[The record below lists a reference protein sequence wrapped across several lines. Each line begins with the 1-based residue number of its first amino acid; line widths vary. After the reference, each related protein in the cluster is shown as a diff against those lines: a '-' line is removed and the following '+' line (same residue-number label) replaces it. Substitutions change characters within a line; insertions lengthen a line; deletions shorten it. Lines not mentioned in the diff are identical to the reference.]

1 MPREREMSNKRIG
14 YIPGVIVFAALLLFL
29 ISLLWL
35 SGNAIL
41 ISPDYRY
48 YFEFDDVVG
57 LRDQAPVYLRGY
69 RVGWTKAVEFKESVV
84 RVTVDIK
91 KKYRFPEDSQVEITT
106 LNFIGEQAITI
117 RPGKSTL
124 ALEIGATLRGQNND
138 LMTLA
143 AKILN
148 STQEKLNEVQ
158 LGQVIEKVS
167 SSMDGVLDAV
177 GQMKLR
183 IEKLDVS
190 MYNQQLR
197 RLGEASEEVKNFMA
211 TAQQDTRRI
220 SQAGQE
226 SLEKFQKTLEQ
237 VDETL
242 QSLNQLSA
250 EAKYM
255 AQRLNRGEGTAGQLL
270 QNQAF
275 FDTLNHTLEELNLF
289 LADIKKN
296 PKKYVKFSIF

>member
-1 MPREREMSNKRIG
+1 MSNKRIG

-29 ISLLWL
+29 LSLLWL

-69 RVGWTKAVEFKESVV
+69 RVGWTKAVEFKEDVV

-124 ALEIGATLRGQNND
+124 ALEIGATLRGQNKD

-148 STQEKLNEVQ
+148 STQAKLNEVQ
-158 LGQVIEKVS
+158 LDQVIEKVS

-177 GQMKLR
+177 GLMKLR

-197 RLGEASEEVKNFMA
+197 RLGEASEEVKTFMA

-226 SLEKFQKTLEQ
+226 SLDKFQKILEQ

-250 EAKYM
+250 EAKYI

-275 FDTLNHTLEELNLF
+275 FDTLSHTLEELNLF

>member
-1 MPREREMSNKRIG
+1 MSNKRIG
-14 YIPGVIVFAALLLFL
+14 YIPGLIVFVALLIFL
-29 ISLLWL
+29 SSLLWL

-41 ISPDYRY
+41 FSPDYRY

-69 RVGWTKAVEFKESVV
+69 RVGWTKAVEFKENVV
-84 RVTVDIK
+84 QVTVDIK
-91 KKYRFPEDSQVEITT
+91 KKFRFPEDSQVEITT

-117 RPGKSTL
+117 KPGKSSQPM
-124 ALEIGATLRGQNND
+124 EIGATLRGQNKD

-148 STQEKLNEVQ
+148 SAQEKLEEAQ
-158 LGQVIEKVS
+158 LDQVIAKVS

-177 GQMKLR
+177 GQMKLQ
-183 IEKLDVS
+183 IEKLDVP

-197 RLGEASEEVKNFMA
+197 RLGEASNELKTFMA
-211 TAQQDTRRI
+211 SAQQDTRRV

-226 SLEKFQKTLEQ
+226 SLEKLQQTLEQ
-237 VDETL
+237 VDETMQRL
-242 QSLNQLSA
+242 DQLSG
-250 EAKYM
+250 EVKYI
-255 AQRLNRGEGTAGQLL
+255 AQRLNRGEGTAGKLL
-270 QNQAF
+270 QDQEF
-275 FDTLNHTLEELNLF
+275 FENLNRTLEELNFF

>member
-1 MPREREMSNKRIG
+1 MSDKRIG
-14 YIPGVIVFAALLLFL
+14 YIPGLIVFVALLVFL
-29 ISLLWL
+29 SSLLWL

-41 ISPDYRY
+41 ISPDHRY

-69 RVGWTKAVEFKESVV
+69 RVGWTKAVEFKEDVV

-91 KKYRFPEDSQVEITT
+91 KKFRFPEDSQVEITT
-106 LNFIGEQAITI
+106 LNFIGEKAITI
-117 RPGKSTL
+117 KPGKS
-124 ALEIGATLRGQNND
+124 AQPLEIGATLLGQNKD

-148 STQEKLNEVQ
+148 SAREKIEEGQ
-158 LGQVIEKVS
+158 IDQVIEKVS
-167 SSMDGVLDAV
+167 SSMDGVLEAV
-177 GQMKLR
+177 GQMKLQ
-183 IEKLDVS
+183 IEKLDVA

-197 RLGEASEEVKNFMA
+197 RFGEASDEFKTFMA
-211 TAQQDTRRI
+211 AAQLDTRRF

-226 SLEKFQKTLEQ
+226 SLEKFQQTLEQ
-237 VDETL
+237 VDETMH
-242 QSLNQLSA
+242 SLDRLSS
-250 EAKYM
+250 EVKYI
-255 AQRLNRGEGTAGQLL
+255 AQRLNRGEGTAGQFL
-270 QNQAF
+270 QNQEF
-275 FDTLNHTLEELNLF
+275 FDNLNRTLAELNLF